1 MERTTYMSPPQ
12 VLRSVLWKPTEP
24 AQASQWQFPLVHQG
38 PGDESPTGNEPG
50 TSKHWM
56 NTRSKSRS
64 KTGEGND
71 TGTETH
77 VSDGQQLE
85 WPGAKGAKKMNGKHT
100 RVASTV
106 KRPSKRVRPVNTG
119 ESEAQA
125 PAMASQPEPKPRH
138 PPTIFWNKDIAAT
151 WMSYRKS

>member
-1 MERTTYMSPPQ
+1 MADPEYTTALAEIEQGGLHSLLPKWAHQATTYMSPPQ
-12 VLRSVLWKPTEP
+12 VLRSVLRKPTEP
-24 AQASQWQFPLVHQG
+24 AQASQWQFPPVHQC

-56 NTRSKSRS
+56 NTRLKSRS

-71 TGTETH
+71 TGTDTH
-77 VSDGQQLE
+77 VSNGEQLE
-85 WPGAKGAKKMNGKHT
+85 RPGAKGAKKTNGKCK
-100 RVASTV
+100 RAVSTV

-125 PAMASQPEPKPRH
+125 PAMAS
-138 PPTIFWNKDIAAT
+138 
-151 WMSYRKS
+151 